1 MAQLRDSILGKLSE
15 LFAPLLEIRD
25 NIIQGFLDMVHGII
39 ELPGLIQD
47 KIKELFESF
56 FVPDEE
62 LMNERLAQL
71 RSRFA
76 FIDSLAGYG
85 EHILNF
91 LQNASGK
98 KAPSFTID
106 LSKKTGQFSWGSQVI
121 VVDFAWY
128 APYKPIVDNVVA
140 GIIWI
145 TWLWHMY
152 KRLPEI
158 IHGQGMTTERIID
171 ISTRKD

>member
-98 KAPSFTID
+98 KPLLLPLTCP
-106 LSKKTGQFSWGSQVI
+106 KKPDSL
-121 VVDFAWY
+121 
-128 APYKPIVDNVVA
+128 A
-140 GIIWI
+140 GAV
-145 TWLWHMY
+145 
-152 KRLPEI
+152 R
-158 IHGQGMTTERIID
+158 
-171 ISTRKD
+171 